1 MLYTHKG
8 VFLNLKSLVIKKLSP
23 RQVAQDHEENYETF
37 YELDLGSYVNK
48 LKNLFLLS
56 KCASITRHLFNSAFS
71 LKGILMQIQKPANI
85 FVFI

>member
-37 YELDLGSYVNK
+37 YELDLGSYE
-48 LKNLFLLS
+48 NLFLLS

-71 LKGILMQIQKPANI
+71 LK
-85 FVFI
+85 VY

>member
-37 YELDLGSYVNK
+37 YELDLGNYVNK
-48 LKNLFLLS
+48 L
-56 KCASITRHLFNSAFS
+56 
-71 LKGILMQIQKPANI
+71 
-85 FVFI
+85 